1 VTTSVVDFR
10 ALFPEF
16 TVAIYPDATVNIWL
30 SQSQNFVN
38 PDFWGGQTDF
48 GIYLLTAHELTLG
61 RQNVRAA
68 GATGGGALGSASGV
82 AQNKTVDRVSIGYN
96 SNLSAVAGAGPYNL
110 TSYGQRYYQLLL
122 LFGTGGLQV
131 NNYGRVEIAEINN
144 NYGNRL

>member
-48 GIYLLTAHELTLG
+48 GIYLLT
-61 RQNVRAA
+61 
-68 GATGGGALGSASGV
+68 
-82 AQNKTVDRVSIGYN
+82 
-96 SNLSAVAGAGPYNL
+96 P
-110 TSYGQRYYQLLL
+110 
-122 LFGTGGLQV
+122 
-131 NNYGRVEIAEINN
+131 
-144 NYGNRL
+144 